1 MTHEEIKTA
10 LDFYANPKNYRPQE
24 TRGGKHKSK
33 IEIDGGVQARK
44 VLEMIEK
51 ISKRKTAEG
60 QHPYTNQ
67 ALNPMSI
74 SYDGTLERLL
84 DDR

>member
-1 MTHEEIKTA
+1 MIIAEHYSTLLSLSDQIKTA

-44 VLEMIEK
+44 VLERNGK
-51 ISKRKTAEG
+51 
-60 QHPYTNQ
+60 
-67 ALNPMSI
+67 
-74 SYDGTLERLL
+74 
-84 DDR
+84 